1 MRNLNLTLWNAIREC
16 WSSVSDSDSD
26 SELDSICSLGF
37 RSHHPLRLRLIHG
50 LKLRYSNWDF
60 QTLRPAHFML
70 VDRLSAAASLIS
82 HLQLPNCLRSVDLIC
97 ILNMLISYDGLQ
109 RSERV
114 LEGGGGSRLWLS
126 IYNWSPGP
134 GPTYD
139 PWQGVYQ
146 LQRGPNLSD
155 NDYAFRRLFHILR
168 LFHCSC
174 CYCAVVVVVLGVVW
188 CYCDLWLVAASVLRL
203 SRSSCQFY
211 VLT

>member
-114 LEGGGGSRLWLS
+114 LETGEGGLVCGFRYIIGLQAQARHT
-126 IYNWSPGP
+126 IPGREFTNCNGAP
-134 GPTYD
+134 
-139 PWQGVYQ
+139 
-146 LQRGPNLSD
+146 
-155 NDYAFRRLFHILR
+155 I
-168 LFHCSC
+168 
-174 CYCAVVVVVLGVVW
+174 
-188 CYCDLWLVAASVLRL
+188 
-203 SRSSCQFY
+203 
-211 VLT
+211 